1 MRRVLCGL
9 PFSRLFCGLDFWAS
23 RGVLF
28 LFFFLSLF
36 TSSRAVLSA
45 FQVARD
51 KPVGACSAVRLN
63 VFVLEPAV
71 LGLLA
76 ALWRR
81 KSPEAAVLRDPAKLA
96 ACSTR
101 RHIRR
106 KVHITIDIVACFFS
120 HK

>member
-1 MRRVLCGL
+1 MLSRRV
-9 PFSRLFCGLDFWAS
+9 P
-23 RGVLF
+23 F
-28 LFFFLSLF
+28 LFFLLRLV

-51 KPVGACSAVRLN
+51 KTVGACSAVRLN

-101 RHIRR
+101 RHIRG
-106 KVHITIDIVACFFS
+106 KVHITIDIVACFFLTQM
-120 HK
+120 